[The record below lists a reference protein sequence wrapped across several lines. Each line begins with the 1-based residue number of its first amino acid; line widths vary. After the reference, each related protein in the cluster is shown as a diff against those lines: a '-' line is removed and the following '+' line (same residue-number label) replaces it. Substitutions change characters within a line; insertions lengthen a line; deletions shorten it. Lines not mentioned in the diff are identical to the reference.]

1 MERVKLVIM
10 YNDGGTAKVR
20 AVVNKWKFQ
29 DTMMGEQYVLFNI
42 TSEKPIYWAVGDY
55 CIFRGEVFTLNY
67 VPSVTQ
73 KASRGEAGDAYTYEN
88 VKFEARQEELTRC
101 LMLDIT
107 PSTGKYIAALG
118 TNYTGSSAFQLFC
131 GEKSGSV
138 EGVTV
143 TMTAVCVL
151 VAKIQAN
158 LDRMYGAGVWT
169 INVNL
174 ANTHTED
181 KMLSFNHNTV
191 AEALAEIHNTFEL
204 DYCIKGRTI
213 MVGYDMA
220 DITGETNPFYF
231 GYGRGYASSDNP
243 NKGLFEIKRIA
254 NSEQKIVT
262 RLRVLGSKR
271 NLPYRYYNKAY
282 DLPQAL
288 FPLNL
293 QLPDT
298 FRPYN
303 SDEQADAPKY
313 KVDGNIARGDGY
325 RHVLGQ
331 TNDAYIDKNDDAASC
346 PEGIREES
354 VCFDGSD
361 SNLPEI
367 YPTISGAKYSEL
379 RAAGVKDQDNHSGS
393 GAFPNY
399 DDDERV
405 DKLLGV
411 DADANI
417 GDGILTTNMYVNG
430 QAKDVRIGNQSY
442 RYCPS
447 EQSDAFESDDGK
459 QVGKA
464 KTLFQI
470 DDVLPGDYLMVPTA
484 GSLWFNA
491 WCQKGIE
498 SGSFKTVDSFKV
510 GYRITIYEIPKDT
523 GVARTIRQFT
533 SDTQTVN
540 NLATKYFELPYIPG
554 LDGEDDPITVTA
566 LGAVK
571 VIIEPYFTNL
581 QWHSPY
587 GSWNGNFHLGWSVG
601 NKQYHSE
608 GQSDP
613 QYTWSLAES
622 NIEQDKQFHVFIQD
636 MGFDIEAC
644 FNNDTPAISM
654 KTGACTGREFTI
666 ASREKYTDTATGKKG
681 YMLTLNRA
689 KDDSLNTYYPN
700 EHDTLAADDEFVI
713 LNINMPPAYIEMAE
727 VCLLKAATDWL
738 ADNCETKFTYQTAID
753 DIYLQRNYDKCV
765 SENRESESIFY
776 RLYAGLKF
784 SFQALLDE
792 SQSSSNVRITIEQ
805 VTINMGE
812 GLTPKVEIKLNE
824 DIQQSTIKKIT
835 TSIDRIYNGSVFN
848 GGGDSASTTAALA
861 AFLQSEGDRFFV
873 SKIHDDIVNGNIV
886 HKGTVQH
893 EKEASFKKGIR
904 IGNFIS
910 RMLGSGAIIDE
921 DGNLEVESIYSRSF
935 ISTPEFRFNRVNVTE
950 GENWCTNGYGTVEK
964 VDIIDET
971 SGYITLKLE
980 ENDYASIEVGDICRG
995 IYNDIGYNYNTA
1007 DLDDD
1012 SELYGSVGEEGDFG
1026 FSCKKGFFT
1035 SYFYVQDKGEN
1046 DASCY
1051 NRKGECRFKY
1061 VLRNSNTPHPCQFMK
1076 FAQYGNLDPN
1086 SGRCSSS
1093 YSTSIGH
1100 YYEMVLDG
1108 VTTWKLS
1115 SANVVVRKGWL
1126 GDMYV
1131 TLHDGESETQLQ
1143 GNGLYVQ
1150 DNVYFGNAVIQLDP
1164 YTLAQLADELGS
1176 YSAEFSDYVDV
1187 ITVDDV
1193 GNVIGGLYTE
1203 SGEEGHEVRDYRIF
1217 SAITVRKRNEL
1228 LTIAADNEDAGE
1240 GTYKINVLPHGCSCI
1255 VQNSTLY
1262 ITGINNIKDGVAGS
1276 DDDDEFDY
1284 DAMRAV
1290 ESCSVDVAINCEG
1303 KGTIIRKFPVTIKHD
1318 SQPFV
1323 GADIDNEFSAVS
1335 WNTKTQTYI
1344 GLPIVLNMKMWHN
1357 NEQLNIESVNDVSVS
1372 PAITGM
1378 TVSKEIINVSG
1389 QKHARVTISALPAN
1403 LGNVTK
1409 LNITATA
1416 EYAGVS
1422 YERTLTHTINKG
1434 TDVNV
1439 YSLLPS
1445 LSEIIYNKNTGALN
1459 SNSLSCKVMCDS
1471 TDDKHYEV
1479 TLDKLATHKLKL
1491 CYQIHY
1497 NDGTATTAETDY
1509 TSAGVTGLTIGVEKV
1524 VFKLYNLDKS
1534 VQYDEEGVP
1543 VIAMGQDGKGVEY
1556 VFVRTET
1563 NSAPTITSNAD
1574 WTEIIDEH
1582 EVTHRV
1588 TDDDFRPM
1596 TSTNER
1602 ASDEPAGT
1610 TSQYKFEWVAKRVK
1624 RVINGVL
1631 QWEPYSGT
1639 MSLFANWSKDGDS
1652 VIAQF
1657 APNNNPSSAQI
1668 HDSFQT
1674 GDEWMRTKKTSD
1686 TNWGAWMRIVGEG
1699 GAPGPGTDYK
1709 VFDFGWSTAE
1719 TTASSTTAP
1728 TLKSGTN
1735 WADAPSADPSDT
1747 NTTYY
1752 LWMRI
1757 TPKIWQNNTR
1767 TWTDGTVT
1775 YQRIKGNTG
1784 DKGDPAHEIDI
1795 NMLERTNF
1803 DRGLDA
1809 IKEAWVVTRDVWSK
1823 ITVDSTLKV
1832 KGRSCVKIDGTD
1844 TTDNYFDFEQSVLGK
1859 LKANTKYTLS
1869 FWGCNSTA
1877 NRLQVFI
1884 FGDAYGSGSKL
1895 YQGKFLVDGV
1905 EVTPEDFN
1913 GCVMFAAAATPVY
1926 HTITFKTASTIPSRA
1941 EVWFRAS
1948 QGTVSY
1954 ICMPKLEEGDA
1965 ATAYIADEGDLIG
1978 PQGTSIT
1985 GANVKYALADSGSTA
2000 PADSAFTSDDFPTTL
2015 NSGKYVWEATEIT
2028 FSSGDPVF
2036 TGKMCLGPTT
2046 DFLAGTEVYAISTSN
2061 STAPA
2066 DNQFGTT
2073 YNKTKGY
2080 YLWTATRVQYTSGTY
2095 AYLNKKCVGYWGDDG
2110 VSPYQLKLSDEAA
2123 LINCDENGNVI
2134 SGSSYEISRLM
2145 IQQGINSKFADFNIS
2160 IIPIGISCNGHSSQY
2175 SLDEATKE
2183 SADSTGYYSLI
2194 PSAITQDAAEIR
2206 VIATLKTDSNYVLTA
2221 GYKINKNK
2229 AGATGKTGPS
2239 YYPAGE
2245 YDANDNNAFSRTDEM
2260 CPVVLS
2266 DGNYYYLKESSNL
2279 RNGSRISPTDR
2290 SCGSVYWGL
2299 CDNFQVVF
2307 IKALF
2312 ALFAKL
2318 GSFVVSDDWFI
2329 SQYGT
2334 LKSSDGRTLTVDG
2347 TNYETKY
2354 INDNGDIT
2362 PDNTGLVGYAHFKS
2376 ADPTA
2381 STNAD
2386 SGDLK
2391 FAPILAIDAKTG
2403 KIYGSAV
2410 ELGGKITATSGS
2422 IIGKFLVGS
2431 QDCLIVFDPDSELGW
2446 GNRKSSFIRFYKG
2459 DPEVSGNEVM
2469 RIGVTANDD
2478 ELRPSIQLGHSE
2490 ILDNLIWMYEV
2501 QEPSFGVI
2509 ANYRPT
2515 NVSFTASYSSANDL
2529 INNTVTFGIKGNSSL
2544 HICIGCTR
2552 LASWPTSRTDV
2563 EVGEVWLDGTTLRV
2577 RTT

>member
-1 MERVKLVIM
+1 MAYFASMIEIRHLDDTRVIQMEIPEGALVHRELMSDHYAKLPFATDTPIYFKLGDWCYLEGYGRFELTEPYLPK
-10 YNDGGTAKVR
+10 YNTQTGGYDYDLRLDAHYI
-20 AVVNKWKFQ
+20 KWKNKKVKYMPASAASETSFSLTANIDTHLNVIINNINALGEADSNYRYYGDPFTFEFRNFTGDRNAAFHKLYDNTDILSAIYDLADICDCEAWIEDNIICFGRCELSGQEVNFEIGVNVSEMSEADSKKDYATRLYVFGSTKNLPADYRKDNTADITQNGVVQKRLMLPLSLSPHGYIQ
-29 DTMMGEQYVLFNI
+29 DSGVTCETEAVEAVFVDESVYPKVECEVSTVIPYETNVTDSEGNVVYEEGHDGEEGHELKHTFYRIKDANGFRLIFDKDGEEIDLRLPGEQTRIVFQSGAMNGMDFECSYNKEDDYYEIIENEDYGRAL
-42 TSEKPIYWAVGDY
+42 PDGDLCPAVGDTFVIY
-55 CIFRGEVFTLNY
+55 GWD
-67 VPSVTQ
+67 
-73 KASRGEAGDAYTYEN
+73 ASQIE
-88 VKFEARQEELTRC
+88 
-101 LMLDIT
+101 
-107 PSTGKYIAALG
+107 STDLI
-118 TNYTGSSAFQLFC
+118 S
-131 GEKSGSV
+131 
-138 EGVTV
+138 
-143 TMTAVCVL
+143 
-151 VAKIQAN
+151 
-158 LDRMYGAGVWT
+158 
-169 INVNL
+169 
-174 ANTHTED
+174 
-181 KMLSFNHNTV
+181 V
-191 AEALAEIHNTFEL
+191 AENRLHEVGLQKLAKLKIDPTVYTCTMDSDVYE
-204 DYCIKGRTI
+204 
-213 MVGYDMA
+213 
-220 DITGETNPFYF
+220 
-231 GYGRGYASSDNP
+231 SSMRSQQ
-243 NKGLFEIKRIA
+243 GA
-254 NSEQKIVT
+254 
-262 RLRVLGSKR
+262 
-271 NLPYRYYNKAY
+271 YNHH
-282 DLPQAL
+282 D
-288 FPLNL
+288 
-293 QLPDT
+293 
-298 FRPYN
+298 
-303 SDEQADAPKY
+303 
-313 KVDGNIARGDGY
+313 
-325 RHVLGQ
+325 LGQ
-331 TNDAYIDKNDDAASC
+331 K
-346 PEGIREES
+346 
-354 VCFDGSD
+354 
-361 SNLPEI
+361 
-367 YPTISGAKYSEL
+367 
-379 RAAGVKDQDNHSGS
+379 VK
-393 GAFPNY
+393 
-399 DDDERV
+399 
-405 DKLLGV
+405 L
-411 DADANI
+411 I
-417 GDGILTTNMYVNG
+417 
-430 QAKDVRIGNQSY
+430 
-442 RYCPS
+442 
-447 EQSDAFESDDGK
+447 
-459 QVGKA
+459 
-464 KTLFQI
+464 
-470 DDVLPGDYLMVPTA
+470 
-484 GSLWFNA
+484 
-491 WCQKGIE
+491 
-498 SGSFKTVDSFKV
+498 
-510 GYRITIYEIPKDT
+510 
-523 GVARTIRQFT
+523 
-533 SDTQTVN
+533 
-540 NLATKYFELPYIPG
+540 
-554 LDGEDDPITVTA
+554 
-566 LGAVK
+566 
-571 VIIEPYFTNL
+571 
-581 QWHSPY
+581 
-587 GSWNGNFHLGWSVG
+587 
-601 NKQYHSE
+601 
-608 GQSDP
+608 
-613 QYTWSLAES
+613 
-622 NIEQDKQFHVFIQD
+622 
-636 MGFDIEAC
+636 
-644 FNNDTPAISM
+644 
-654 KTGACTGREFTI
+654 
-666 ASREKYTDTATGKKG
+666 
-681 YMLTLNRA
+681 NRA
-689 KDDSLNTYYPN
+689 YFS
-700 EHDTLAADDEFVI
+700 AGRSSRVI
-713 LNINMPPAYIEMAE
+713 GY
-727 VCLLKAATDWL
+727 
-738 ADNCETKFTYQTAID
+738 
-753 DIYLQRNYDKCV
+753 
-765 SENRESESIFY
+765 
-776 RLYAGLKF
+776 
-784 SFQALLDE
+784 
-792 SQSSSNVRITIEQ
+792 
-805 VTINMGE
+805 
-812 GLTPKVEIKLNE
+812 EIKL
-824 DIQQSTIKKIT
+824 DIPYDSPDYIIGEATRYSRSAEMENMQEQIE
-835 TSIDRIYNGSVFN
+835 SIAVNGVSYQGGGSGN
-848 GGGDSASTTAALA
+848 GGVYIIGSTSSAPSSDYNVYSAKRT
-861 AFLQSEGDRFFV
+861 DKMFV
-873 SKIHDDIVNGNIV
+873 RKDVNDTVYGRLTHEMQDI
-886 HKGTVQH
+886 
-893 EKEASFKKGIR
+893 FKKGFK
-904 IGNFIS
+904 IGRFIS
-910 RMLGSGAIIDE
+910 GVLGSGALIDE
-921 DGNLEVESIYSRSF
+921 NGNLEVENIYARSF
-935 ISTPEFRFNRVNVTE
+935 MSASEFRYNKVSVSD
-950 GENWCTNGYGTVEK
+950 GEDLCTNGFGIIK
-964 VDIIDET
+964 AVDIDPET
-971 SGYITLKLE
+971 PTQGYITLQLE
-980 ENDYASIEVGDICRG
+980 ENDYASVEVGDICRG
-995 IYNDIGYNYNTA
+995 MYNDITGEHETA

-1012 SELYGSVGEEGDFG
+1012 TPLYGVTGERGDIG
-1026 FSCKKGFFT
+1026 FPCKAGYFT
-1035 SYFYVQDKGEN
+1035 SYFYVMDMTGEG
-1046 DASCY
+1046 CY

-1061 VLRNSNTPHPCQFMK
+1061 GLRNASVPHPCQFMK
-1076 FAQYGNLDPN
+1076 FAQYGNLFN
-1086 SGRCSSS
+1086 TNRQSCI
-1093 YSTSIGH
+1093 YKTSIGH
-1100 YYEMVLDG
+1100 SYEMVLEG
-1108 VTTWKLS
+1108 VNTWKLS
-1115 SANVVVRKGWL
+1115 SANIVVRKGWL

-1262 ITGINNIKDGVAGS
+1262 ITGINKIKDGVAGS
-1276 DDDDEFDY
+1276 DDEFDY

-1335 WNTKTQTYI
+1335 WNTKTQAYI

-1389 QKHARVTISALPAN
+1389 QKHARVTISALPEN

-1409 LNITATA
+1409 LNITAIA

-1556 VFVRTET
+1556 VYVRTET
-1563 NSAPTITSNAD
+1563 NTAPTISNNDD
-1574 WTEIIDEH
+1574 WTETIDGQ
-1582 EVTHRV
+1582 EVTHHV
-1588 TDDDFRPM
+1588 TDDDFRPL
-1596 TSTNER
+1596 TSAGRTTDN
-1602 ASDEPAGT
+1602 PTGT
-1610 TSQYKFEWVAKRVK
+1610 TSQYKFEWIAKRVK
-1624 RVINGVL
+1624 RVIDGVL
-1631 QWEPYSGT
+1631 KWEGYSGI
-1639 MSLFANWSKDGDS
+1639 MSLCANWSKDGDS

-1657 APNNNPSSAQI
+1657 APNNDPSSAQI

-1699 GAPGPGTDYK
+1699 GEPGPGTDYK

-1719 TTASSTTAP
+1719 TTASSTIAP

-1757 TPKIWQNNTR
+1757 TPKIWQNDTR

-1844 TTDNYFDFEQSVLGK
+1844 ATDNYFDFEQSVLGK

-1895 YQGKFLVDGV
+1895 YQGKFLVDGI
-1905 EVTPEDFN
+1905 EVIPEDYN

-1948 QGTVSY
+1948 QGTISY
-1954 ICMPKLEEGDA
+1954 ICMPKLEEGDT

-2000 PADSAFTSDDFPTTL
+2000 PADSVFTSDDFPTTL

-2028 FSSGDPVF
+2028 FSSGSSVL
-2036 TGKMCLGPTT
+2036 TGKICLGPTT
-2046 DFLAGTEVYAISTSN
+2046 DFLTGTEVYAISTSN

-2123 LINCDENGNVI
+2123 LINCDEDGNVI
-2134 SGSSYEISRLM
+2134 SGFSYEISRLM
-2145 IQQGINSKFADFNIS
+2145 IQQGVNSKFTDFNIS

-2183 SADSTGYYSLI
+2183 SADSTGYYSMV
-2194 PSAITQDAAEIR
+2194 PSAITVDAAEIR

-2229 AGATGKTGPS
+2229 AGTTGKTGPS

-2245 YDANDNNAFSRTDEM
+2245 YDANTNNAFSRTDEM
-2260 CPVVLS
+2260 CPVVLFEN
-2266 DGNYYYLKESSNL
+2266 NYYYLKQDSNLKDGNRIPPTGNEFSSN
-2279 RNGSRISPTDR
+2279 
-2290 SCGSVYWGL
+2290 YWAL
-2299 CDNFQVVF
+2299 ASNFQVVF

-2312 ALFAKL
+2312 AAFASL
-2318 GSFVVSDDWFI
+2318 GSFIVNKDWFI

-2334 LKSSDGRTLTVDG
+2334 LIGPNDSVSIDSSNVGTLYGLEEGEITANPQSDGR
-2347 TNYETKY
+2347 
-2354 INDNGDIT
+2354 
-2362 PDNTGLVGYAHFKS
+2362 VGYAWFDDS
-2376 ADPTA
+2376 DPECETA
-2381 STNAD
+2381 FTNVHPIR
-2386 SGDLK
+2386 
-2391 FAPILAIDAKTG
+2391 FVPILAIDAKTG
-2403 KIYGSAV
+2403 KIFGSNVKLSGDIHAKSGRFAGTIQ
-2410 ELGGKITATSGS
+2410 LATGGEWGQALADANIFYLPARKTMGGIYPMPCGEEH
-2422 IIGKFLVGS
+2422 IGKV
-2431 QDCLIVFDPDSELGW
+2431 
-2446 GNRKSSFIRFYKG
+2446 IRFYNSSTNAGGKYEIFGTKFEVPAPQASEYPWTGFSDDIILEAGGFVEFTCFEKFDGTANVRKAEWRITNKRHKSKSGFLAAGTITVDSTSNITMNGKG
-2459 DPEVSGNEVM
+2459 LD
-2469 RIGVTANDD
+2469 GVTATKLGEGRI
-2478 ELRPSIQLGHSE
+2478 EL
-2490 ILDNLIWMYEV
+2490 
-2501 QEPSFGVI
+2501 SFTDGLFSSNYHVI
-2509 ANYRPT
+2509 ATCNCAAWCYVHDKT
-2515 NVSFTASYSSANDL
+2515 STGFKLDL
-2529 INNTVTFGIKGNSSL
+2529 IAPNGVNTNGTLTFAILS
-2544 HICIGCTR
+2544 
-2552 LASWPTSRTDV
+2552 AYEYMAW
-2563 EVGEVWLDGTTLRV
+2563 
-2577 RTT
+2577 

>member
-1 MERVKLVIM
+1 MAYFASMIEIRHLDDTRVIQMEIPEGALVHRELMSDHYAKLPFATDTPIYFKLGDWCYLEGYGRFELTEPYLPK
-10 YNDGGTAKVR
+10 YNTQTGGYDYDLRLDAHYI
-20 AVVNKWKFQ
+20 KWKNKKVKYMPASAASETSFSLTANIDTHLNVIINNINALGEADSNYRYYGDPFTFEFRNFTGDRNAAFHKLYDNTDILSAIYDLADICDCEAWIEDNIICFGRCELSGQEVNFEIGVNVSEMSEADSKKDYATRLYVFGSTKNLPADYRKDNTADITQNGVVQKRLMLPLSLSPHGYIQ
-29 DTMMGEQYVLFNI
+29 DSGVTCETEAVEAVFVDESVYPKVECEVSTVIPYETNVTDSEGNVVYEEGHDGEEGHELKHTFYRIKDANGFRLIFDKDGEEIDLRLPGEQTRIVFQSGAMNGMDFECSYNKEDDYYEIIENEDYGRAL
-42 TSEKPIYWAVGDY
+42 PDGDLCPAVGDTFVIY
-55 CIFRGEVFTLNY
+55 GWD
-67 VPSVTQ
+67 
-73 KASRGEAGDAYTYEN
+73 ASQIE
-88 VKFEARQEELTRC
+88 
-101 LMLDIT
+101 
-107 PSTGKYIAALG
+107 STDLI
-118 TNYTGSSAFQLFC
+118 S
-131 GEKSGSV
+131 
-138 EGVTV
+138 
-143 TMTAVCVL
+143 
-151 VAKIQAN
+151 
-158 LDRMYGAGVWT
+158 
-169 INVNL
+169 
-174 ANTHTED
+174 
-181 KMLSFNHNTV
+181 V
-191 AEALAEIHNTFEL
+191 AENRLHEVGLQKLAKLKIDPTVYTCTMDSDVYE
-204 DYCIKGRTI
+204 
-213 MVGYDMA
+213 
-220 DITGETNPFYF
+220 
-231 GYGRGYASSDNP
+231 SSMRSQQ
-243 NKGLFEIKRIA
+243 GA
-254 NSEQKIVT
+254 
-262 RLRVLGSKR
+262 
-271 NLPYRYYNKAY
+271 YNHH
-282 DLPQAL
+282 D
-288 FPLNL
+288 
-293 QLPDT
+293 
-298 FRPYN
+298 
-303 SDEQADAPKY
+303 
-313 KVDGNIARGDGY
+313 
-325 RHVLGQ
+325 LGQ
-331 TNDAYIDKNDDAASC
+331 KVKLINHAYFS
-346 PEGIREES
+346 
-354 VCFDGSD
+354 
-361 SNLPEI
+361 
-367 YPTISGAKYSEL
+367 
-379 RAAGVKDQDNHSGS
+379 AGRSS
-393 GAFPNY
+393 
-399 DDDERV
+399 RI
-405 DKLLGV
+405 
-411 DADANI
+411 I
-417 GDGILTTNMYVNG
+417 GY
-430 QAKDVRIGNQSY
+430 
-442 RYCPS
+442 
-447 EQSDAFESDDGK
+447 
-459 QVGKA
+459 
-464 KTLFQI
+464 
-470 DDVLPGDYLMVPTA
+470 
-484 GSLWFNA
+484 
-491 WCQKGIE
+491 
-498 SGSFKTVDSFKV
+498 
-510 GYRITIYEIPKDT
+510 
-523 GVARTIRQFT
+523 
-533 SDTQTVN
+533 
-540 NLATKYFELPYIPG
+540 
-554 LDGEDDPITVTA
+554 
-566 LGAVK
+566 
-571 VIIEPYFTNL
+571 
-581 QWHSPY
+581 
-587 GSWNGNFHLGWSVG
+587 
-601 NKQYHSE
+601 
-608 GQSDP
+608 
-613 QYTWSLAES
+613 
-622 NIEQDKQFHVFIQD
+622 
-636 MGFDIEAC
+636 
-644 FNNDTPAISM
+644 
-654 KTGACTGREFTI
+654 
-666 ASREKYTDTATGKKG
+666 
-681 YMLTLNRA
+681 
-689 KDDSLNTYYPN
+689 
-700 EHDTLAADDEFVI
+700 
-713 LNINMPPAYIEMAE
+713 
-727 VCLLKAATDWL
+727 
-738 ADNCETKFTYQTAID
+738 
-753 DIYLQRNYDKCV
+753 
-765 SENRESESIFY
+765 
-776 RLYAGLKF
+776 
-784 SFQALLDE
+784 
-792 SQSSSNVRITIEQ
+792 
-805 VTINMGE
+805 
-812 GLTPKVEIKLNE
+812 EIKL
-824 DIQQSTIKKIT
+824 DIPYDSPDYIIGEATRYSRSAEMENMQEQIE
-835 TSIDRIYNGSVFN
+835 SIAVNGVSYQGGGSGN
-848 GGGDSASTTAALA
+848 GGVYIIGSTSSAPSSDYNVYSAKRT
-861 AFLQSEGDRFFV
+861 DKMFV
-873 SKIHDDIVNGNIV
+873 RKDVNDTVYGRLTHEMQDI
-886 HKGTVQH
+886 
-893 EKEASFKKGIR
+893 FKKGFK
-904 IGNFIS
+904 IGRFIS
-910 RMLGSGAIIDE
+910 GVLGSGALIDE
-921 DGNLEVESIYSRSF
+921 NGNLEVESIYARSF
-935 ISTPEFRFNRVNVTE
+935 MSASEFRYNKVSVSD
-950 GENWCTNGYGTVEK
+950 GEDLCTNGFGIIK
-964 VDIIDET
+964 AVDIDPET
-971 SGYITLKLE
+971 PTQGYITLQLE
-980 ENDYASIEVGDICRG
+980 ENDYASVEVGDICRG
-995 IYNDIGYNYNTA
+995 MYNDITGEHETA

-1012 SELYGSVGEEGDFG
+1012 TPLYGVTGEQGDIG
-1026 FSCKKGFFT
+1026 FPCKAGYFT
-1035 SYFYVQDKGEN
+1035 SYFYVMDMTGEG
-1046 DASCY
+1046 CY

-1061 VLRNSNTPHPCQFMK
+1061 GLRNASVPHPCQFMK
-1076 FAQYGNLDPN
+1076 FAQYGNLFN
-1086 SGRCSSS
+1086 TNRQSCI
-1093 YSTSIGH
+1093 YKTSIGH
-1100 YYEMVLDG
+1100 SYEMVLEG
-1108 VTTWKLS
+1108 VNTWKLS
-1115 SANVVVRKGWL
+1115 SANIVVRKGWL

-1164 YTLAQLADELGS
+1164 YTLAQLADELS
-1176 YSAEFSDYVDV
+1176 TYSAEFSDYVDV

-1389 QKHARVTISALPAN
+1389 QKHARVTISALPEN

-1416 EYAGVS
+1416 EYAGVN

-1602 ASDEPAGT
+1602 ASDEPVGT

-1784 DKGDPAHEIDI
+1784 ERGIDGDGTEYVFIRTKIATAPEVPSSGDYSEEEQGYDADEHLPYVFIFNEADISGSTTPVTPSGSAVKYVKCTDDPVGVNDEWKYEWVLKRSKAAPVNGVRSWEPYSGEMSLFAKYGEKGDPAHEIDI

-1809 IKEAWVVTRDVWSK
+1809 IKESWVVTRDVWSK
-1823 ITVDSTLKV
+1823 ITVDATLKV

-1844 TTDNYFDFEQSVLGK
+1844 ATDNCFDFEQSVLGK

-1869 FWGCNSTA
+1869 FWGCNTTA

-1884 FGDAYGSGSKL
+1884 FGDAYGSGGKL

-1905 EVTPEDFN
+1905 EVIPEDNN
-1913 GCVMFAAAATPVY
+1913 GCVMFAAAAAPVY

-1941 EVWFRAS
+1941 EVWFRAD
-1948 QGTVSY
+1948 QGTISY
-1954 ICMPKLEEGDA
+1954 ICMPKLEEGDT

-1985 GANVKYALADSGSTA
+1985 GANVKYALADSGLTS

-2028 FSSGDPVF
+2028 FSSGSPVL
-2036 TGKMCLGPTT
+2036 TGKICLGPTT

-2073 YNKTKGY
+2073 YNKMKGY

-2110 VSPYQLKLSDEAA
+2110 TSPYQLKLSDEAA
-2123 LINCDENGNVI
+2123 LINCDEDGNVI
-2134 SGSSYEISRLM
+2134 SGSSYEMSRLM
-2145 IQQGINSKFADFNIS
+2145 IQQGINSKFADFNIN
-2160 IIPIGISCNGHSSQY
+2160 IVPVGISCNGNSSSF
-2175 SLDEATKE
+2175 SLSEETKAL
-2183 SADSTGYYSLI
+2183 ADSDGYYPLI
-2194 PSAITQDAAEIR
+2194 PSAITVDAAEIR
-2206 VIATLKTDSNYVLTA
+2206 VIATLKTDSNFVLTA

-2229 AGATGKTGPS
+2229 TGATGKTGPS

-2245 YDANDNNAFSRTDEM
+2245 YDASTNNAFSRTDEM
-2260 CPVVLS
+2260 CPVVLFEN
-2266 DGNYYYLKESSNL
+2266 NYYYLKQDSNLKDGNRIPPTRNEFSSN
-2279 RNGSRISPTDR
+2279 
-2290 SCGSVYWGL
+2290 YWAL
-2299 CDNFQVVF
+2299 ASNFQVVF

-2312 ALFAKL
+2312 AAFASL
-2318 GSFVVSDDWFI
+2318 GSFIVNKDWFI

-2334 LKSSDGRTLTVDG
+2334 LYGPSPNDPVPIGSNNVETLYGLSEGMITANPQSDGR
-2347 TNYETKY
+2347 
-2354 INDNGDIT
+2354 
-2362 PDNTGLVGYAHFKS
+2362 VGYAWFDDS
-2376 ADPTA
+2376 DPECETA
-2381 STNAD
+2381 FTNEH
-2386 SGDLK
+2386 
-2391 FAPILAIDAKTG
+2391 PIRFVPALAIDAKSGKIIANIAKVTG
-2403 KIYGSAV
+2403 KVI
-2410 ELGGKITATSGS
+2410 ATSG
-2422 IIGKFLVGS
+2422 KFTG
-2431 QDCLIVFDPDSELGW
+2431 ELNATSGRF
-2446 GNRKSSFIRFYKG
+2446 GNLKI
-2459 DPEVSGNEVM
+2459 SGNA
-2469 RIGVTANDD
+2469 ITANDD
-2478 ELRPSIQLGHSE
+2478 AETGGGVIQIGGLGMSFTWISTNATKLLTRGNIALFNSEGGHCLSAYCSPVSPSQSACAIFAVGGVNSGYAIKADGKVYIEGQVDFVDSSKSFNVAGTSNLNDTYITGVFSAQRTDNNKLKQFLLSAADPM
-2490 ILDNLIWMYEV
+2490 IINGSCIFKVGIDGLYCTIGVYTYKVLLDNY
-2501 QEPSFGVI
+2501 
-2509 ANYRPT
+2509 
-2515 NVSFTASYSSANDL
+2515 
-2529 INNTVTFGIKGNSSL
+2529 
-2544 HICIGCTR
+2544 
-2552 LASWPTSRTDV
+2552 
-2563 EVGEVWLDGTTLRV
+2563 
-2577 RTT
+2577 